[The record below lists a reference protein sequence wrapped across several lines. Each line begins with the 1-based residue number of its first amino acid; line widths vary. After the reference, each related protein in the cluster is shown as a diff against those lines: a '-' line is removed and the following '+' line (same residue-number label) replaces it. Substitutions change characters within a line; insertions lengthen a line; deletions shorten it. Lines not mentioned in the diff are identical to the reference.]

1 VPEREADHLMP
12 LVERVH
18 AQVRPASCCAAAR
31 VSFYPYVDAKSI
43 VREREGRIHLRLSD
57 HLAAAP
63 DQVLEGSSA
72 SCWRATSACPT
83 PAPTPPPCART
94 SSTSTT
100 PAP

>member
-1 VPEREADHLMP
+1 MP
-12 LVERVH
+12 RC
-18 AQVRPASCCAAAR
+18 APAPAAPPPR

-63 DQVLEGSSA
+63 DQVLEGVVGILLARYFRLPDS
-72 SCWRATSACPT
+72 RADA
-83 PAPTPPPCART
+83 AACART